1 MQTSLLLRDILS
13 TAEIRGFYQAGDEDD
28 VDVVVAVAEARGTI
42 STAENGRFTHLEM
55 DEMKLRRYLNERL
68 FISSGD

>member
-1 MQTSLLLRDILS
+1 MCIRD
-13 TAEIRGFYQAGDEDD
+13 RGTRHRAALGITEESDA
-28 VDVVVAVAEARGTI
+28 VVVVVSEERGTI